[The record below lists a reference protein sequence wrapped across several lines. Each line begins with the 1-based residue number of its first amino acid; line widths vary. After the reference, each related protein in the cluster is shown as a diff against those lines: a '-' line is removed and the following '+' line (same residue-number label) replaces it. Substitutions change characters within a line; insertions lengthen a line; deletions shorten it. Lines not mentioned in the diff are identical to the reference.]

1 MNESSNQ
8 HVELPRNDNPEL
20 TNGSAGM
27 GQPTYPRPHQSN
39 PWAIPASIIIAG
51 ALIAGGIYLTR
62 GSSSRSNLPLTMNRP
77 DITVSPITNK
87 DKLLGSPNA
96 AVSIIEYS
104 DLECP
109 ACKEYHKSLHELMD
123 VYGKEKKVN
132 WIYRHFP
139 LYKPVKREDGS
150 TFTLHSKAGKEA
162 EAAECAYE
170 LGGNTAFWAFI
181 DRVFTITPSNN
192 GLDAARLPEV
202 AGTVGLSLGK
212 FNECLQSSKY
222 ADFVEKSYNEALKA
236 GAKGTPY
243 TVALSQKKISQDKQT
258 EILRSFANR
267 IEQIYPGQ
275 SIPSNVMPEF
285 GKDGYTVVW
294 NSAFPAAL
302 IEAIIEP
309 LTR

>member
-20 TNGSAGM
+20 PSSTQTRR
-27 GQPTYPRPHQSN
+27 QPN
-39 PWAIPASIIIAG
+39 PWAIPAAIVIAG

-62 GSSSRSNLPLTMNRP
+62 GSTGSRTNLPLTMNRP
-77 DITVSPITNK
+77 DITVSPVTAK
-87 DKLLGSPNA
+87 DKVLGSPNA
-96 AVSIIEYS
+96 PVSLIEYS

-132 WIYRHFP
+132 WVYRHFP
-139 LYKPVKREDGS
+139 LYKPVKRADGS
-150 TFTLHSKAGKEA
+150 TFVLHSKAGKEA

-170 LGGNTAFWAFI
+170 LGGNTAFWSFI
-181 DRVFTITPSNN
+181 DRIFAITPANN
-192 GLDAARLPEV
+192 GLDLARLPEV
-202 AGTVGLSLGK
+202 ASSIGLSIGK

-222 ADFVEKSYNEALKA
+222 ADFIDKSYNEALKA

-243 TVALSQKKISQDKQT
+243 TVALSQKKITDDKQT

-294 NSAFPAAL
+294 NSAFPAPI

>member
-20 TNGSAGM
+20 TSGTQQPRSDSRGS
-27 GQPTYPRPHQSN
+27 HQAN
-39 PWAIPASIIIAG
+39 PWAIPVAIVIAG

-62 GSSSRSNLPLTMNRP
+62 GGSTGRSNLPLTMNRP
-77 DITVSPITNK
+77 EITVSPITNK

-96 AVSIIEYS
+96 KVSLIEYS

-132 WIYRHFP
+132 WVYRHFP
-139 LYKPVKREDGS
+139 LYKPVKRDDGS

-181 DRVFTITPSNN
+181 DRIFTITPANN
-192 GLDAARLPEV
+192 GLDPARLPEA
-202 AGTVGLSLGK
+202 AGTIGLSIGK

-222 ADFVEKSYNEALKA
+222 ASFVDKSYNEALKA

-243 TVALSQKKISQDKQT
+243 TVALSQTKISPEKQT

-275 SIPSNVMPEF
+275 SIPSNIMPEF

-309 LTR
+309 LAR

>member
-8 HVELPRNDNPEL
+8 HIELPRNDNPEL
-20 TNGSAGM
+20 PSAAPQAGYAM
-27 GQPTYPRPHQSN
+27 KASN
-39 PWAIPASIIIAG
+39 PWAIPASIVIAG

-62 GSSSRSNLPLTMNRP
+62 GGNSARSNLPLTMNRP
-77 DITVSPITNK
+77 DITVAPITTK

-96 AVSIIEYS
+96 TVSLIEYS

-132 WIYRHFP
+132 WVYRHFP
-139 LYKPVKREDGS
+139 LYKPVKRDDGS

-181 DRVFTITPSNN
+181 DRIFTITPSNN
-192 GLDAARLPEV
+192 GLDLARLPEA
-202 AGTVGLSLGK
+202 AGAIGLSIGK

-222 ADFVEKSYNEALKA
+222 ASAIDASYNEALKA

-243 TVALSQKKISQDKQT
+243 TVALSQKKITDDKQT
-258 EILRSFANR
+258 EILRNFANR
-267 IEQIYPGQ
+267 IEQLYPGQ

-294 NSAFPAAL
+294 NSAFPAPL
-302 IEAIIEP
+302 IEAIIDP
-309 LTR
+309 LSR